1 MKLLLTG
8 DIGGTKT
15 LLSLVKSPPDQKPLT
30 LHSDRYPSQK
40 YNSLK
45 DIVAQFMEEATAKL
59 GYIPE
64 VDTACFG
71 IAGPVS
77 NNTSY
82 LTNLSWQLDGNQL
95 QIDLG
100 IDQVELINDFAAVS
114 YGVLGLES
122 IDLHTLQAGK
132 QQPHAPI
139 AVIGAGTG
147 LGQGFLTWNQDYYE
161 VHASEGGHSDFAPR
175 SPREM
180 ALLSFLLTRHERVS
194 TERVVS
200 GKGIVSIYQFLAHT
214 SPEPTDLFHLLQAWE
229 AGDKTID
236 MAAAIS
242 KATLNKTD
250 EMATEALH
258 IFLDAYAAEIGN
270 LALKLL
276 PYGGLYIAGGIAPKL
291 LSLISCCEHT
301 TCHIGESSEFMQTIK
316 HKGRVSS
323 LLDDIPIHVVLNQS
337 VGLIGTILH
346 GCYLQKKK
354 NV

>member
-15 LLSLVKSPPDQKPLT
+15 LLSLIKSVPDQKPLT

-40 YNSLK
+40 YNCLK
-45 DIVAQFMEEATAKL
+45 DIVKQFLQEASTLL
-59 GYIPE
+59 GYSPE

-71 IAGPVS
+71 IAGPVV

-82 LTNLSWQLDGNQL
+82 LTNLSWELDGNQL

-100 IDQVELINDFAAVS
+100 IDQVELMNDFAAVS

-122 IDLHTLQAGK
+122 ADIHTLQVGK
-132 QQPHAPI
+132 IQPHAPI

-147 LGQGFLTWNQDYYE
+147 LGQGFLTWNKDYYE

-175 SPREM
+175 SLREV
-180 ALLSFLLTRHERVS
+180 ALLNFLLTRHERVS

-200 GKGIVSIYQFLAHT
+200 GKGIVSIYQFLAHRA
-214 SPEPTDLFHLLQAWE
+214 PEPTNLFQLLQAWE

-236 MAAAIS
+236 MAAEIS

-250 EMATEALH
+250 EMAMEALH

-270 LALKLL
+270 LALKFL
-276 PYGGLYIAGGIAPKL
+276 PYGGIYIAGGIAPKL
-291 LSLISCCEHT
+291 LSLISSCENT
-301 TCHIGESSEFMQTIK
+301 TSRIGETSQFMHTIK
-316 HKGRVSS
+316 HKGRVSR

-346 GCYLQKKK
+346 GCHLQKSKH
-354 NV
+354 